1 MKRTILSTAVILT
14 VLAFFAVSCQKD
26 KTPENQVSNKA
37 AKTFYQPP
45 QVDDMNAYLKD
56 FKKKMQTRG
65 NDDTMTPIEAAWH
78 LSSVANYDF
87 GDVVNDYEAFHYDTL
102 RYNINVSN
110 GMVSISDLN
119 ALYSTA
125 ADDIVSTFEG
135 LCLDNKHIRFIGAEI
150 SDDGSVV
157 MSILVSYGYRSYPWY
172 FSDLFAMDSVCSLYF
187 DENTL
192 YSVTDDF
199 PTDLISAL
207 NDLTSYHPSGT
218 SGKTFFI
225 MVREKTFLYYEYTD
239 PDHSPFFYDSR
250 IYAKL
255 SLEDYVPHDEICYCL
270 DSYAALGV
278 GNLYSS
284 EVIINWQPLPSITP
298 PDYVPYGVY
307 NHKPTVR
314 YGVPITNEPI
324 TPPVD

>member
-56 FKKKMQTRG
+56 FKNKMQTRG

-110 GMVSISDLN
+110 GKVSISDLN

-157 MSILVSYGYRSYPWY
+157 MSILVSYGWLDHQWY
-172 FSDLFAMDSVCSLYF
+172 FPDQYV
-187 DENTL
+187 L
-192 YSVTDDF
+192 YSVLSQYYSEDSTYYLNGNFETELKRVLDIL
-199 PTDLISAL
+199 TGQIAL
-207 NDLTSYHPSGT
+207 PVSERVYYVEDRTECFIFSDHQDPYGS
-218 SGKTFFI
+218 TF
-225 MVREKTFLYYEYTD
+225 YNN
-239 PDHSPFFYDSR
+239 SR
-250 IYAKL
+250 IFAKV
-255 SLEDYVPHDEICYCL
+255 SPGTTVSFDEMLYCT
-270 DSYAALGV
+270 DSYAGLGENIL
-278 GNLYSS
+278 GRN
-284 EVIINWQPLPSITP
+284 EVIIEWIIPAPHIIHIPFGLMCHEPSVKIGRVCMP
-298 PDYVPYGVY
+298 
-307 NHKPTVR
+307 
-314 YGVPITNEPI
+314 EPGGE
-324 TPPVD
+324 PND